1 MMKFPITD
9 LMNQKECYNFLL
21 NILHPNGFGCPNGHQ
36 LPPEQK
42 PHDLSRQPLVDYKCR
57 ICGRVY
63 NLFTNTIWLGTS
75 YSCAVVVLIFRG
87 FLQGITTKHLAE
99 ELERDYGTLL
109 KWRHKIQQQA
119 LEKRPDEPLPDM
131 QTEADELFQ
140 NAGEKGDKHTEPE
153 DLPRRRANK
162 RKGRGTFDND
172 RPPVLGV
179 VGRDSGQIRITVCD
193 SVKQTTIQPKVEHFT
208 NADARVNTD
217 ECHAY
222 VHLNETG
229 RCHSYVN
236 HSHKEWARD
245 DDGDGVR
252 EVHCNT
258 LEGIWTGLRNF
269 LRPFRGVHKKYLASY
284 VVMFEWSY
292 NIKRA
297 SINFMRALMIPSFTY
312 LPI

>member
-1 MMKFPITD
+1 MMKFPIAD
-9 LMNQKECYNFLL
+9 LMNQQECYDFLL
-21 NILHPNGFGCPNGHQ
+21 NILHPNGLRCPSGHP
-36 LPPEQK
+36 LPSEQK

-63 NLFTNTIWLGTS
+63 NLFTNTIWSGTG
-75 YSCAVVVLIFRG
+75 YDCVIIVLMIRG
-87 FLQGITTKHLAE
+87 FTQGIPTKHLAD
-99 ELERDYGTLL
+99 ELDRDYSNLL
-109 KWRHKIQQQA
+109 KWRHKIQQLA
-119 LEKRPDEPLPDM
+119 LENRPDEPLSDM

-140 NAGEKGDKHTEPE
+140 NAGEKGEKHTEPE
-153 DLPRRRANK
+153 DPPRHRANK

-172 RPPVLGV
+172 RPPILGV

-193 SVKQTTIQPKVEHFT
+193 SVKQTTIQPQVEGVT
-208 NADARVNTD
+208 QVNANVYTD

-222 VHLNETG
+222 NHLTC
-229 RCHSYVN
+229 RCHSCV
-236 HSHKEWARD
+236 HHAIGEWARD

-269 LRPFRGVHKKYLASY
+269 LRPFRGVHKKNLAIY

-297 SINFMRALMIPSFTY
+297 NANFLRAIMIPHFTY